1 MPALGVYG
9 YFRQRL
15 EDKDVEGSEVTAQ
28 EGPGGSAEVPDSE
41 TLGASDA
48 VKTYLGEAYD
58 GVARYA
64 ELLRDQGE
72 LRGLIGPREVPR
84 IWERHILNS
93 AAIVPYLPA
102 SGSIA
107 DIGSG
112 AGLPG
117 VVVAVMRP
125 ELEVI
130 LVEPMERR
138 TTWLTEVVAE
148 LELTN
153 VRVNRGRAEEYHG
166 AFEADAVTS
175 RAVAAL
181 SKLVRMSMPLVRVG
195 GEMVILKGRSVVE
208 EVEPARKVLRKYG
221 AGDPELLEGTT
232 VEGVE
237 STTIV
242 RVRRRK

>member
-1 MPALGVYG
+1 M
-9 YFRQRL
+9 
-15 EDKDVEGSEVTAQ
+15 EGSDVAGDAGTTD
-28 EGPGGSAEVPDSE
+28 AEVFDGE

-48 VKTYLGEAYD
+48 VKAYLGDAYD
-58 GVARYA
+58 GVVRFA

-93 AAIVPYLPA
+93 AAVVPYLPA
-102 SGSIA
+102 TGSVV

-117 VVVAVMRP
+117 IVIAVMRP
-125 ELEVI
+125 GLQVI

-138 TTWLTEVVAE
+138 TTWLAEVVAE
-148 LELTN
+148 LGLTN
-153 VRVNRGRAEEYHG
+153 VEIKRGRAEEYHD

-195 GEMVILKGRSVVE
+195 GELVILKGRNVAQ
-208 EVEPARKVLRKYG
+208 EVEPARKVLRKY
-221 AGDPELLEGTT
+221 ATGDPEILEGAT

-237 STTIV
+237 TTTIV
-242 RVRRRK
+242 RVRRGK

>member
-1 MPALGVYG
+1 
-9 YFRQRL
+9 
-15 EDKDVEGSEVTAQ
+15 VEGTDVAGQ
-28 EGPGGSAEVPDSE
+28 EEPRAVAEVSDGE
-41 TLGASDA
+41 TLGASAA
-48 VKTYLGEAYD
+48 VRAYLDDAYD

-93 AAIVPYLPA
+93 AAVTQYLPTA
-102 SGSIA
+102 GSIA

-117 VVVAVMRP
+117 VVLAVVRP

-138 TTWLTEVVAE
+138 TIWLTEVVTE
-148 LELTN
+148 LGLTN
-153 VRVNRGRAEEYHG
+153 VQVKRGRAEEFQG
-166 AFEADAVTS
+166 AFEVDAVTS
-175 RAVAAL
+175 RAVAPL

-195 GEMVILKGRSVVE
+195 GEMVILKGRNVTQ

-221 AGDPELLEGTT
+221 AGDLEILEGTT

-242 RVRRRK
+242 RARRSK

>member
-1 MPALGVYG
+1 MAGEAG
-9 YFRQRL
+9 AA
-15 EDKDVEGSEVTAQ
+15 D
-28 EGPGGSAEVPDSE
+28 AEVFDGE
-41 TLGASDA
+41 TLGASDT
-48 VKTYLGEAYD
+48 VKAYLGGAYD

-93 AAIVPYLPA
+93 AAVVPYLPA
-102 SGSIA
+102 SGSVA

-117 VVVAVMRP
+117 IVIAVMRP
-125 ELEVI
+125 ELDVI

-138 TTWLTEVVAE
+138 TIWLAEVVAE
-148 LELTN
+148 LGLTN
-153 VRVNRGRAEEYHG
+153 VQVKRGRAEEYHD

-195 GEMVILKGRSVVE
+195 GELVILKGRNVAQE
-208 EVEPARKVLRKYG
+208 IEPARKVLRKF
-221 AGDPELLEGTT
+221 AAAEPEILEGST
-232 VEGVE
+232 VAGVE
-237 STTIV
+237 ATTIL
-242 RVRRRK
+242 RVRRSK

>member
-1 MPALGVYG
+1 M
-9 YFRQRL
+9 
-15 EDKDVEGSEVTAQ
+15 EGSDVAAQ
-28 EGPGGSAEVPDSE
+28 GQPDASTEVPDGE
-41 TLGASDA
+41 TLGTSDA
-48 VKTYLGEAYD
+48 VKTYLGDAYD
-58 GVARYA
+58 GVVRYA

-72 LRGLIGPREVPR
+72 LRGLIGPREVAR

-93 AAIVPYLPA
+93 AAVVQHLPT
-102 SGSIA
+102 SGSVA

-148 LELTN
+148 LGLTN
-153 VRVNRGRAEEYHG
+153 VEVKRGRAEEYHG
-166 AFEADAVTS
+166 AFEVDAVTS

-208 EVEPARKVLRKYG
+208 EIEPARKVLRKYG
-221 AGDPELLEGTT
+221 AGDPDILEGTT

-242 RVRRRK
+242 RARRGK

>member
-1 MPALGVYG
+1 
-9 YFRQRL
+9 
-15 EDKDVEGSEVTAQ
+15 VEGSDVAAQ
-28 EGPGGSAEVPDSE
+28 AEPGSNAEVPDGE

-48 VKTYLGEAYD
+48 VKAYLGDAYD
-58 GVARYA
+58 RVAHYA
-64 ELLRDQGE
+64 GMLRDQGE

-93 AAIVPYLPA
+93 AAVVPYLPT
-102 SGSIA
+102 SGSVA

-117 VVVAVMRP
+117 VVVATMRP

-138 TTWLTEVVAE
+138 TTWLTEVVTE
-148 LELTN
+148 LGLTN
-153 VRVNRGRAEEYHG
+153 VQVKRGRAEEFHG
-166 AFEADAVTS
+166 AFEVNVVTS

-195 GEMVILKGRSVVE
+195 GEMVILKGRSVAQ
-208 EVEPARKVLRKYG
+208 EVEPARKVLQKYG
-221 AGDPELLEGTT
+221 SGSPDVLDGVT

-237 STTIV
+237 ATTIV
-242 RVRRRK
+242 RVRRGK

>member
-1 MPALGVYG
+1 M
-9 YFRQRL
+9 
-15 EDKDVEGSEVTAQ
+15 DGSDATAQ
-28 EGPGGSAEVPDSE
+28 GSPDTGGELPDGE
-41 TLGASDA
+41 TLGASSA
-48 VKTYLGEAYD
+48 VQAYLGDAYE

-64 ELLRDQGE
+64 EMLREQGE

-93 AAIVPYLPA
+93 AAVVPYLPT
-102 SGSIA
+102 SGSVA

-125 ELEVI
+125 ELEVL

-138 TTWLTEVVAE
+138 TTWLTEVVSE
-148 LELTN
+148 LELSN
-153 VRVNRGRAEEYHG
+153 VQVRRGRAEEYHG
-166 AFEADAVTS
+166 AFEVDAVTA

-181 SKLVRMSMPLVRVG
+181 SKLVRMCMPLVRVG

-208 EVEPARKVLRKYG
+208 EVEPARKVLRTYG
-221 AGDPELLEGTT
+221 AGDPDILEGTT
-232 VEGVE
+232 LESVEA
-237 STTIV
+237 TTIV
-242 RVRRRK
+242 RVRRGK

>member
-1 MPALGVYG
+1 M
-9 YFRQRL
+9 
-15 EDKDVEGSEVTAQ
+15 EGSDVAAQ
-28 EGPGGSAEVPDSE
+28 GEPGAGTEVPDGE
-41 TLGASDA
+41 TLGTSEA
-48 VKTYLGEAYD
+48 VQAYLGDAYA
-58 GVARYA
+58 GVVHYA

-84 IWERHILNS
+84 IWERHVLNS
-93 AAIVPYLPA
+93 AALVPYLPA
-102 SGSIA
+102 TGSVA

-125 ELEVI
+125 ELEVMLI
-130 LVEPMERR
+130 EPMERR

-148 LELTN
+148 LGLRN
-153 VRVNRGRAEEYHG
+153 VQVKRGRAEEYHG
-166 AFEADAVTS
+166 AFEADVVTS

-195 GEMVILKGRSVVE
+195 GEMVILKGRSVTE

-221 AGDPELLEGTT
+221 AGDPEVLEGTT

-242 RVRRRK
+242 RVRRGR

>member
-1 MPALGVYG
+1 M
-9 YFRQRL
+9 
-15 EDKDVEGSEVTAQ
+15 EGSDVAGET
-28 EGPGGSAEVPDSE
+28 GSAEAEVFDGE

-48 VKTYLGEAYD
+48 VREYLGDGYD
-58 GVARYA
+58 GVVRYA

-93 AAIVPYLPA
+93 AAVVPYLPQT
-102 SGSIA
+102 GSVA

-117 VVVAVMRP
+117 IVIAAMRP
-125 ELEVI
+125 QLQVI

-138 TTWLTEVVAE
+138 TTWLAEVVSE
-148 LELTN
+148 LGLTN
-153 VRVNRGRAEEYHG
+153 VEIKRGRAEEYHG

-195 GEMVILKGRSVVE
+195 GELVILKGRNVAQ
-208 EVEPARKVLRKYG
+208 EVEPARKVLRKY
-221 AGDPELLEGTT
+221 AVGDPEILEGAT
-232 VEGVE
+232 VDGAET
-237 STTIV
+237 TTIL
-242 RVRRRK
+242 RVRRGK

>member
-1 MPALGVYG
+1 M
-9 YFRQRL
+9 
-15 EDKDVEGSEVTAQ
+15 EGSDVAGEAGATD
-28 EGPGGSAEVPDSE
+28 AEVFDGE
-41 TLGASDA
+41 TLGASDT
-48 VKTYLGEAYD
+48 VKAYLGDAYD

-93 AAIVPYLPA
+93 AAVVPYLPT
-102 SGSIA
+102 SGSVA

-117 VVVAVMRP
+117 IVIAVMRP
-125 ELEVI
+125 ELDVI

-138 TTWLTEVVAE
+138 TIWLAEVVAE
-148 LELTN
+148 LGLTN
-153 VRVNRGRAEEYHG
+153 VQVKRGRAEEYHD

-195 GEMVILKGRSVVE
+195 GELVILKGRNVAQE
-208 EVEPARKVLRKYG
+208 IEPARKVLRKF
-221 AGDPELLEGTT
+221 AAAEPEILEGAT

-237 STTIV
+237 ATTIL
-242 RVRRRK
+242 RVRRSK

>member
-1 MPALGVYG
+1 M
-9 YFRQRL
+9 
-15 EDKDVEGSEVTAQ
+15 EGSDVTAQ
-28 EGPGGSAEVPDSE
+28 DMPDEGVALPDGE

-48 VKTYLGEAYD
+48 VKAYLGDAYD
-58 GVARYA
+58 GVVRYA
-64 ELLRDQGE
+64 EMLRDQGE

-93 AAIVPYLPA
+93 AAVVPYLPT
-102 SGSIA
+102 SGVVA

-117 VVVAVMRP
+117 VVLAVMRP
-125 ELEVI
+125 ELEVFLI
-130 LVEPMERR
+130 EPMERR
-138 TTWLTEVVAE
+138 TIWLSEVVNE

-153 VRVNRGRAEEYHG
+153 VQVKRGRAEEYHG
-166 AFEADAVTS
+166 AFEADAVTA

-195 GEMVILKGRSVVE
+195 GEMVILKGRSVAE
-208 EVEPARKVLRKYG
+208 EVEPARKVLRKYA
-221 AGDPELLEGTT
+221 AGDPDILEGTT
-232 VEGVE
+232 VDGVE

-242 RVRRRK
+242 RVRRGK

>member
-1 MPALGVYG
+1 M
-9 YFRQRL
+9 
-15 EDKDVEGSEVTAQ
+15 EGSDVAGETGTADEVFD
-28 EGPGGSAEVPDSE
+28 GE
-41 TLGASDA
+41 TLGASDT
-48 VKTYLGEAYD
+48 VKAYLGDAYD

-93 AAIVPYLPA
+93 AAVVPYLPTT
-102 SGSIA
+102 GSVA

-117 VVVAVMRP
+117 IVIAVMRP
-125 ELEVI
+125 ELDVI

-138 TTWLTEVVAE
+138 TTWLAEVVAE
-148 LELTN
+148 LGLTN
-153 VRVNRGRAEEYHG
+153 VQVKRGRAEEYHD
-166 AFEADAVTS
+166 AFEVDAVTS

-195 GEMVILKGRSVVE
+195 GELVILKGRNVVQE
-208 EVEPARKVLRKYG
+208 IEPARKVLRKFS
-221 AGDPELLEGTT
+221 AVEPEILEGVT

-237 STTIV
+237 ATTIL
-242 RVRRRK
+242 RVRRSK

>member
-1 MPALGVYG
+1 V
-9 YFRQRL
+9 
-15 EDKDVEGSEVTAQ
+15 EDRDVEGSDVAGEAGATD
-28 EGPGGSAEVPDSE
+28 AEVFDGE
-41 TLGASDA
+41 TLGASDT
-48 VKTYLGEAYD
+48 VKAYLGDAYD

-93 AAIVPYLPA
+93 AAVVPYLPMG
-102 SGSIA
+102 GSVA

-117 VVVAVMRP
+117 IVIAVMRP
-125 ELEVI
+125 ELDVI

-138 TTWLTEVVAE
+138 TTWLSEVVAE
-148 LELTN
+148 LGLTN
-153 VRVNRGRAEEYHG
+153 VQVKRGRAEEYHE

-195 GEMVILKGRSVVE
+195 GELVILKGRNVAQE
-208 EVEPARKVLRKYG
+208 IEPARKVLRKFS
-221 AGDPELLEGTT
+221 AAEPEILEGAT

-237 STTIV
+237 ATTIL
-242 RVRRRK
+242 RVRRSK

>member
-1 MPALGVYG
+1 MPVGG
-9 YFRQRL
+9 
-15 EDKDVEGSEVTAQ
+15 DV
-28 EGPGGSAEVPDSE
+28 VPDSE

-48 VKTYLGEAYD
+48 VRAYLGDAYD

-64 ELLRDQGE
+64 EMLRDQGE

-102 SGSIA
+102 SGSVA

-117 VVVAVMRP
+117 VVLALMRP
-125 ELEVI
+125 DLEVI
-130 LVEPMERR
+130 LIEPMERR
-138 TTWLTEVVAE
+138 TTWLAEVVDE
-148 LELTN
+148 LGLTN
-153 VRVNRGRAEEYHG
+153 VQVKRGRAEEFHD
-166 AFEADAVTS
+166 AFEVDAVTS

-181 SKLVRMSMPLVRVG
+181 SKLVRLSMPLVRVG
-195 GEMVILKGRSVVE
+195 GEMVILKGRSVAE
-208 EVEPARKVLRKYG
+208 EVEPARKVLRKYA
-221 AGDPELLEGTT
+221 AGDPDILEGVT
-232 VEGVE
+232 VDGVE

-242 RVRRRK
+242 RVRRGK

>member
-1 MPALGVYG
+1 M
-9 YFRQRL
+9 
-15 EDKDVEGSEVTAQ
+15 DGSDATAQ
-28 EGPGGSAEVPDSE
+28 GSSGAGGELSDGE
-41 TLGASDA
+41 TLGASSAVQAHLGDA
-48 VKTYLGEAYD
+48 YE

-64 ELLRDQGE
+64 EMLREQGE

-93 AAIVPYLPA
+93 AAVVPYLPT
-102 SGSIA
+102 SGSVA

-138 TTWLTEVVAE
+138 TTWLTEVVSE
-148 LELTN
+148 LKLSN
-153 VRVNRGRAEEYHG
+153 VQVRRGRAEEYHG
-166 AFEADAVTS
+166 AFEVDAVTA

-221 AGDPELLEGTT
+221 AGDPDLLEGTT
-232 VEGVE
+232 LESVE

-242 RVRRRK
+242 RVRRGK

>member
-1 MPALGVYG
+1 VEGTEKAEHEERGTVEGVYDG
-9 YFRQRL
+9 
-15 EDKDVEGSEVTAQ
+15 
-28 EGPGGSAEVPDSE
+28 E

-48 VKTYLGEAYD
+48 VKGFLGDAYP
-58 GVARYA
+58 GVLRYA
-64 ELLRDQGE
+64 EMLRDQGE

-93 AAIVPYLPA
+93 AAVAQYLPA
-102 SGSIA
+102 AGSIA

-117 VVVAVMRP
+117 IVLAAMRP
-125 ELEVI
+125 EAEVF

-138 TTWLTEVVAE
+138 TIWLSEVVSE
-148 LELTN
+148 LGLSN
-153 VRVNRGRAEEYHG
+153 VQVKRGRAEEYHD
-166 AFEADAVTS
+166 AFEVDAVTS
-175 RAVAAL
+175 RAVAPL

-195 GEMVILKGRSVVE
+195 GELVILKGRNVAQ
-208 EVEPARKVLRKYG
+208 EVEPARKVLRKFG
-221 AGDPELLEGTT
+221 AGEPEILEGAT

-242 RVRRRK
+242 RARRTK

>member
-1 MPALGVYG
+1 MAGDAG
-9 YFRQRL
+9 AT
-15 EDKDVEGSEVTAQ
+15 D
-28 EGPGGSAEVPDSE
+28 AEVFDGE
-41 TLGASDA
+41 TLGASEA
-48 VKTYLGEAYD
+48 VKTYLGDAYD
-58 GVARYA
+58 GVVRFA

-93 AAIVPYLPA
+93 AAVVPYLPA
-102 SGSIA
+102 TGSVA

-117 VVVAVMRP
+117 IVIAVMRP
-125 ELEVI
+125 ELQVI

-138 TTWLTEVVAE
+138 TTWLAEVVAE
-148 LELTN
+148 LGLTN
-153 VRVNRGRAEEYHG
+153 VEIKRGRAEEYHD

-195 GEMVILKGRSVVE
+195 GELVILKGRNVAQ
-208 EVEPARKVLRKYG
+208 EVEPARKVLRRY
-221 AGDPELLEGTT
+221 ATWDPEILEGTT

-242 RVRRRK
+242 RVRRGK